1 VSEGQAGFVA
11 SEDAF
16 HEKAR
21 STTGLDDFG
30 PPAYRA
36 GLRALLEALD
46 DNPHLSGVGRAIFQ
60 GQIVNTLATRLRVE
74 QRLKEHPEVR
84 ANPISR
90 PLVITGLVRTGSTAL
105 HYLMGQDPDLQ
116 KLEYWLASQPH
127 PRPPVDEWPEH
138 PDFKHAEA
146 ELDFLY
152 KTAPG
157 LMAVHEMNAGWPE
170 ECRHILAQNFTDDC
184 YESAATLPHYT
195 DWYHSSSHAE
205 TYRRHKQVI
214 QLIGSTDLDRRW
226 LLKYP
231 VHLRQLPALFDVY
244 PDACIVQTHR
254 DPRTVIA
261 SYASFIAK
269 IRRVHEEDVD
279 MRAIA
284 EEQLE
289 SWGRAAD
296 AGVAYRKEHG
306 SEQFFDLRFADFMA
320 DPIGSVKSIYQ
331 HFDQELSPEGEKQL
345 RAWHEAHPQGKHGQH
360 QYEKKDIGI
369 SESRI
374 LDRLAGYM
382 EFTGLE
388 V

>member
-1 VSEGQAGFVA
+1 VSEQQAGFVA
-11 SEDAF
+11 SENALLG
-16 HEKAR
+16 KAC

-30 PPAYRA
+30 DPAYRA

-46 DNPHLSGVGRAIFQ
+46 ENSRLSAAGRAIFQ
-60 GQIVNTLATRLRVE
+60 GQIVNTLANRLRVE
-74 QRLKEHPEVR
+74 QRLADHPEVF
-84 ANPISR
+84 ANPIPR

-116 KLEYWLASQPH
+116 KLEYWLAARPQ
-127 PRPPVDEWPEH
+127 PRPPLGEWSEH

-157 LMAVHEMNAGWPE
+157 LMAVHEMNAAWPE

-184 YESAATLPHYT
+184 YESAAGLPRYT
-195 DWYHSSSHAE
+195 DWYHASSHRE
-205 TYRRHKQVI
+205 TYRRHKRVI
-214 QLIGSTDLDRRW
+214 QLIGGADLERRW

-231 VHLRQLPALFDVY
+231 VHLRQLPALFEVY
-244 PDACIVQTHR
+244 PDACIIQTHR
-254 DPRTVIA
+254 DPRTVMA

-279 MRAIA
+279 IGAIA

-296 AGVAYRKEHG
+296 AGVAYRKEFG
-306 SEQFFDLRFADFMA
+306 SEQFFDLHFDDFMS
-320 DPIGSVKSIYQ
+320 DPIGSVKRIYE
-331 HFDQELSPEGEKQL
+331 HFDQELSPEGEKCL
-345 RAWHEAHPQGKHGQH
+345 RAWHETHPQGKHGQH

-374 LDRLAGYM
+374 LDRFAGYM
-382 EFTGLE
+382 EFAGLE
-388 V
+388 A